1 MKIWY
6 FGEKNSGFVDLRLGG
21 AFDEPDIKLYTA

>member
-6 FGEKNSGFVDLRLGG
+6 FGEKIGFVDLRFGG